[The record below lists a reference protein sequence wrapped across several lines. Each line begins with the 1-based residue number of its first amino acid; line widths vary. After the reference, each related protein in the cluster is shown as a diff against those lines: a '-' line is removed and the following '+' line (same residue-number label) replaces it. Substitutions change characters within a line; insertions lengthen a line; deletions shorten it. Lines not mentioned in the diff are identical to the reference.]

1 MSRLFETIQ
10 VRNGKIRNLEYH
22 NRRFNASR
30 RELFGITR
38 QEDLGSL
45 IRIPEDLGSGIF
57 RCRVLYGR
65 EIDTIEFIPHR
76 GREVRSLKMVCGDA
90 IDYPLK
96 YADRQALE
104 ALFARRGDC
113 DEILIIKNGFVT
125 DTSISNIVFCRSDGS
140 WITPDTYLLK
150 GTMRTFLLETGRIQE
165 VPVRPEDLPGYSAA
179 KMINCMLDLDGSPP
193 IPVNHIFD

>member
-38 QEDLGSL
+38 QEDLGIL
-45 IRIPEDLGSGIF
+45 IGIPGDLGRGIF

-76 GREVRSLKMVCGDA
+76 QREVQSLKMVSADT

-96 YADRQALE
+96 YADRRQLE
-104 ALFARRGDC
+104 ALFRQRGDC

-150 GTMRTFLLETGRIQE
+150 GTMRTFLLETGRIRE
-165 VPVRPEDLPGYSAA
+165 AAVRPNDLPGYYGA
-179 KMINCMLDLDGSPP
+179 KMINCMLDLDGSPLIP
-193 IPVNHIFD
+193 IDRIIS